1 MNISYETHS
10 EEVIEQR
17 VAWLSD
23 PVVGGWFNGYREHG
37 TTLAA
42 QREWFQGYNQDD
54 KRDFYTIMAD
64 DRPIGVV
71 GLTDID
77 LENQQAELF
86 IMIGEADY
94 RGKGI
99 GQQAVKHIVRYAF
112 ETLGL
117 HRVGLHVSAN
127 NVAAIACYRKAGFQE
142 EGRLRDD
149 RLVDGTYED
158 TLVMS
163 VISSWAWR

>member
-1 MNISYETHS
+1 MSISYEPHS
-10 EEVIEQR
+10 EAVIEQR

-23 PVVGGWFNGYREHG
+23 PAVGGWFNGYREHG
-37 TTLAA
+37 TTLEA
-42 QREWFQGYNQDD
+42 QREWFNGYLQDD
-54 KRDFYTIMAD
+54 KRDFYTIVAD
-64 DRPIGVV
+64 GRPIGVV

-77 LENQQAELF
+77 RENQQAELF
-86 IMIGEADY
+86 IMIGEADF

-99 GQQAVKHIVRYAF
+99 GQQAVKHIVHYAF
-112 ETLGL
+112 TTLGL

-142 EGRLRDD
+142 EGRLRND
-149 RLVDGTYED
+149 RLVDGTFED

-163 VISSWAWR
+163 VITA